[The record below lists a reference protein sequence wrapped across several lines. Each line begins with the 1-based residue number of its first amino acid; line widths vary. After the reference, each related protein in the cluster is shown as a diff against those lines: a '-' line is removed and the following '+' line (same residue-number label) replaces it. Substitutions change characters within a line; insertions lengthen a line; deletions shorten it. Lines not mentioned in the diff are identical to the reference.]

1 MNKSTGSNSSSIFI
15 PESNSAL
22 VLIAKMISFVINPN
36 FCQFF
41 IFIYFRNYTNLALYA
56 WSFFYL
62 AIFPLIGYLI
72 YVKYVLKRDNLF
84 VLERKRRFIP
94 FSVNVISIGLFHL
107 TLIYFNYVEPNTSL
121 IMQFLWFLNIFAM
134 IITIAWRIS
143 IHQIATAASFAL
155 IMVMSSGLV
164 LSNFNLILLM
174 ILISVGWSRYYLR
187 GHTLPQIIAGSFVGY
202 ISIIGYM
209 YFIGKLTPV

>member
-1 MNKSTGSNSSSIFI
+1 MNKKSEPQTNSLFT
-15 PESNSAL
+15 PESNRVL
-22 VLIAKMISFVINPN
+22 VFFAQVISFVINPN

-41 IFIYFRNYTNLALYA
+41 IFIYFREYTDLALYA

-72 YVKYVLKRDNLF
+72 YVKYILKRDNLF

-94 FSVNVISIGLFHL
+94 FTVNVISIGLFHL
-107 TLIYFNYVEPNTSL
+107 TLIFFNYVEPNTSL

-164 LSNFNLILLM
+164 LSNFNLFLL
-174 ILISVGWSRYYLR
+174 IVLIAVGWSRYYLR
-187 GHTLPQIIAGSFVGY
+187 GHTLPQIIAGSFIGY

-209 YFIGKLTPV
+209 YFIGKLTPI